1 MNDAILGENNIA
13 TMAGD
18 ITVYNYDKTTREY
31 IGRSVEYLPLGVGI
45 PASSCTDAP
54 PKNKEGFAICRN
66 ADLSDWMYV
75 ADHRGD
81 IVYDTMTGQSSVIGA
96 LGDYADGVTTLPPTT
111 TYDIW
116 NGSEWVTDADAQQAA
131 AIAAAEGQKVQLRYT
146 ADSEIAWRQDA
157 VNSGIAT
164 EEETTALDEWKKYRV
179 RLMRIDASKAP
190 DIEWPILPGQNQ

>member
-13 TMAGD
+13 TIAGN

-81 IVYDTMTGQSSVIGA
+81 IVYDTMTGKSSVVGA

-111 TYDIW
+111 AYDIW

-131 AIAAAEGQKVQLRYT
+131 DVAAAERKKAQLRGS

-164 EEETTALDEWKKYRV
+164 EGETAALAEWIKYRV
-179 RLMRIDASKAP
+179 LLMRVDTTKPVWPTPPVTQAS
-190 DIEWPILPGQNQ
+190 

>member
-75 ADHRGD
+75 ADHRGG
-81 IVYDTMTGQSSVIGA
+81 IVYDTMTGKSSVVGA
-96 LGDYADGVTTLPPTT
+96 LGNYADGVTTLPPTT
-111 TYDIW
+111 AYDIW

-131 AIAAAEGQKVQLRYT
+131 DVAAAERQKAQLRGA

-164 EEETTALDEWKKYRV
+164 EEEATALDEWIKYRV
-179 RLMRIDASKAP
+179 LLMRVDTTKPVWPTPPVTQAS
-190 DIEWPILPGQNQ
+190 

>member
-1 MNDAILGENNIA
+1 MNDAILGANDIA
-13 TMAGD
+13 TTAGN
-18 ITVYNYDKTTREY
+18 IIVYNYDKTTCEY

-54 PKNKEGFAICRN
+54 PKNKDGFAICRN

-81 IVYDTMTGQSSVIGA
+81 IVYDTMTGKSSVVGA

-111 TYDIW
+111 AYDIW

-131 AIAAAEGQKVQLRYT
+131 DVADAERKKSQLRGA

-164 EEETTALDEWKKYRV
+164 KGETAALAEWIKYRV
-179 RLMRIDASKAP
+179 LLMRVDTTKPVWPTPPVTQAS
-190 DIEWPILPGQNQ
+190 